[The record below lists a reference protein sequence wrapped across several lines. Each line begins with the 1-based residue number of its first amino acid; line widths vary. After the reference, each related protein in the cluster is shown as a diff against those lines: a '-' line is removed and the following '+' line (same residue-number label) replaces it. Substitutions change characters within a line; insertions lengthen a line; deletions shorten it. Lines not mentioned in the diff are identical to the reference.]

1 MAVLTSAM
9 LGILTGQIADYHV
22 HVIGQILPRA
32 SHATHISLATI
43 YGKVRSWIDPARLVP
58 LRIEKYSASGELLR
72 RIDTTRVAQ
81 DERHHPI
88 PAYLVV
94 HGPRRNS
101 VTELNGVRI
110 DQDVTFTEADFTPAA
125 FLK

>member
-9 LGILTGQIADYHV
+9 LRILTGQIARHHV

-32 SHATHISLATI
+32 SHATHIRLATQ
-43 YGKVRSWIDPARLVP
+43 L
-58 LRIEKYSASGELLR
+58 
-72 RIDTTRVAQ
+72 
-81 DERHHPI
+81 

-110 DQDVTFTEADFTPAA
+110 DQDVIFTDADFTPAEV
-125 FLK
+125 LH